1 MKMKNCDQKAMG
13 LVNDQKSLVNDQG
26 SFSGSLILAAEGFA
40 DASALLAAG
49 VFCLVDRGEIV
60 YVGTARGPMLPKI
73 AVMRST
79 DRPSFL
85 PKIRF
90 DQVFIRQVHPDR
102 IDSVVSELIA
112 TYAPRFNL
120 PGAIPFSQ
128 RSKAGLASSRVS
140 L

>member
-1 MKMKNCDQKAMG
+1 MKMKNCDQKTAIKDRG
-13 LVNDQKSLVNDQG
+13 SSAVNDP
-26 SFSGSLILAAEGFA
+26 GSLEGFA

-120 PGAIPFSQ
+120 PGAIPFNQ
-128 RSKAGLASSRVS
+128 RSKAGLASSRVA